1 MPINRFSFLDDHRC
15 NFFAGFFEGEAYF
28 GINKRNTPTGMS
40 YTPVVEITQSGHEA
54 IKILKRWHVELGCG
68 TYDLSHEKSWYASRS
83 ESRHEKSARI
93 RWSGA
98 AARELCET
106 LVNYLEIKQPQARL
120 LVDWP
125 LRKSGRVSE
134 EERRQNQIIFKE
146 QERIYVRIKKLN
158 AEK

>member
-1 MPINRFSFLDDHRC
+1 MQINRFSFLDDQRC

-28 GINKRNTPTGMS
+28 GVNKRNTPTGVS
-40 YTPVVEITQSGHEA
+40 YTPVVEVTQSGHKA
-54 IKILKRWHVELGCG
+54 VKILKRWHAELGCG
-68 TYDLSHEKSWYASRS
+68 TYDLSHEKDWYTTRS
-83 ESRHEKSARI
+83 EFRHAKSARI
-93 RWSGA
+93 RWSSG

-106 LVNYLEIKQPQARL
+106 LVSYLEIKRPQAQL

-134 EERRQNQIIFKE
+134 EERRQNLIIYKE
-146 QERIYVRIKKLN
+146 QERIYARIKKLN